1 MFTPGIA
8 AELLSTPPS
17 TLRRYAVL
25 FADFLSSG
33 ARKRR
38 RSYIQ
43 SDLDTLA
50 QIKNLLTEGVL
61 IADVPSKLEKVID
74 QDQPESKA
82 LALPGLILQISEM
95 QSTFD
100 TQASQIAQLQKRLAW
115 LELPIWKRIGKKPPE
130 YS

>member
-38 RSYIQ
+38 RSYTQ

-50 QIKNLLTEGVL
+50 QIKNLLIEGVL

-82 LALPGLILQISEM
+82 LTLPGLIMQLSEM
-95 QSTFD
+95 QELFN
-100 TQASQIAQLQKRLAW
+100 TQAAQLDQLQKRLDW
-115 LELPIWKRIGKKPPE
+115 LELPIWKRIGRTPPA
-130 YS
+130 

>member
-25 FADFLSSG
+25 FAPFLSSA

-38 RSYIQ
+38 RSYTQ

-50 QIKNLLTEGVL
+50 QIKELLSDGVL
-61 IADVPSKLEKVID
+61 IADIPSKLEKIID

-82 LALPGLILQISEM
+82 LTLPGLIVQLQDM
-95 QSTFD
+95 QAAFD
-100 TQASQIAQLQKRLAW
+100 HQAAQLDRLQNRIAW

-130 YS
+130 

>member
-38 RSYIQ
+38 RSYTQ

-50 QIKNLLTEGVL
+50 QIKNLLIEGVL

-82 LALPGLILQISEM
+82 LTLPGLIVQLQDM
-95 QSTFD
+95 QAAFD
-100 TQASQIAQLQKRLAW
+100 KQLAQIEQLQKRLTW
-115 LELPIWKRIGKKPPE
+115 LEQPFYKRIGRTPPA
-130 YS
+130 